1 MNTPLAHI
9 VARKGR
15 AVTALPPSATVAEAV
30 LVMNQRRIGAM
41 LVTGLN
47 QRLLGIFTERDLLN
61 RVIVP
66 DLDPKTTL
74 LLDVMSMDLV
84 TATAE
89 TSVEDAMN
97 LFMEKRV
104 RHLPIVEGE
113 TVIGLVS
120 IGDVNRQLLE
130 EHATEATHL
139 RHYIH
144 GEPLVALA

>member
-15 AVTALPPSATVAEAV
+15 AVTALPPSATVTEAV
-30 LVMNQRRIGAM
+30 LLMNQRRIGAM
-41 LVTGLN
+41 LVTGLEN
-47 QRLLGIFTERDLLN
+47 RLLGIFTERDLLN

-84 TATAE
+84 TATAD
-89 TSVEDAMN
+89 TSVEDAMT

-104 RHLPIVEGE
+104 RHLPITDGE
-113 TVIGLVS
+113 TVVGLIS

-130 EHATEATHL
+130 EHAAEASHL

-144 GEPLVALA
+144 GEPVGAAG